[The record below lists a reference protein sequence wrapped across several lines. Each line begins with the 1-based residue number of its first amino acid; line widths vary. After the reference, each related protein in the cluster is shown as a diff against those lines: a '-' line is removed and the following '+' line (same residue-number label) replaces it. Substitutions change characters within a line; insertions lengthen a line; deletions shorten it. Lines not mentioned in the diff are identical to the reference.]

1 MVVVVVRG
9 RSSIITIG
17 LGVDGC
23 SLGRDGAGW
32 VCGVWVRHDGSKL
45 GEWRGYIRGRRSS
58 NMNTTAS
65 WEEGTTEAPN
75 YCATGV
81 KALVV
86 RKMGVGAVDGEST
99 NMGLATIAIW

>member
-1 MVVVVVRG
+1 
-9 RSSIITIG
+9 
-17 LGVDGC
+17 
-23 SLGRDGAGW
+23 
-32 VCGVWVRHDGSKL
+32 
-45 GEWRGYIRGRRSS
+45 
-58 NMNTTAS
+58 MNTTSS